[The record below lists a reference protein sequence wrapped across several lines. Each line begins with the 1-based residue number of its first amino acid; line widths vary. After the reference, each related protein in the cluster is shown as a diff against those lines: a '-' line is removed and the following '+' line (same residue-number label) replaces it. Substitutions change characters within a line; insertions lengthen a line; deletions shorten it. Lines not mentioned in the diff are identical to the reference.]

1 MVTRIKI
8 CGITR
13 KEDVSKAV
21 MLGVDALGFILA
33 ESPRRI
39 SLEKTAELVRLIP
52 PFVSTVAVVA
62 NPEITE
68 LEKIRRSGI
77 FSYVQ
82 FHGGKDPDSLSVRPL
97 KTIRAFSIGEERDL
111 ESIPYTSTDDFILFD
126 TKSGEKRGGTGE
138 TFDWSLLKTVKMAKP
153 FILAGGLGPENII
166 EAIERCRPA
175 AVDLNSCIEKEPGIK
190 DHEKMELT
198 VKRIREDHTYITRRN
213 KK

>member
-1 MVTRIKI
+1 MTRIKI

-39 SLEKTAELVRLIP
+39 SLEKAAELARKIP

-62 NPEITE
+62 DPEDSE

-77 FSYVQ
+77 FSCVQ
-82 FHGGKDPDSLSVRPL
+82 FHGEKDPDRLSVWPL
-97 KTIRAFSIGEERDL
+97 KTIRVYSIGEEKDL
-111 ESIPYTSTDDFILFD
+111 ESIPYSSSDDFILFD
-126 TKSGEKRGGTGE
+126 TKSGEKRGGTGK
-138 TFDWSLLKTVKMAKP
+138 TFDWSLLKKVKLAKP

-175 AVDLNSCIEKEPGIK
+175 AVDLNSCIEREPGIK

-198 VKRIREDHTYITRRN
+198 IKRIREAHTDKTGRN
-213 KK
+213 KE